1 MSSIF
6 DGAAGLIRG
15 VLGGTVTIY
24 PYGVPTV
31 LTTAVFREEPMLA
44 SGGFEEAQVTV
55 VQPFLR
61 ADRRDVVELKV
72 GDVVDPHNG
81 KTYRVVSDMPQG
93 SPADDA
99 TVEIELEKI

>member
-1 MSSIF
+1 MPSVF
-6 DGAAGLIRG
+6 DGVAGLIRG

-24 PYGVPTV
+24 PNGVAKV
-31 LTTAVFREEPMLA
+31 LTAAVFREEPLLA

-61 ADRRDVVELKV
+61 ADRRDVVDLKV
-72 GDVVDPHNG
+72 GDTVDPHNG
-81 KTYRVVSDMPQG
+81 KTYRVISDMPQG

-99 TVEIELEKI
+99 TVEFELEKI